1 MLALVFINADMAG
14 LRLALEVEW
23 FGWFRS
29 IYCSRSSGIGGCAAA
44 YAGVGLAHVA
54 IVYFIFIVNRA
65 II

>member
-1 MLALVFINADMAG
+1 MLALVFFNADIAG

-29 IYCSRSSGIGGCAAA
+29 IYCARSSGIGERAAA

-54 IVYFIFIVNRA
+54 IVYFIFIFNRA
-65 II
+65 FI